1 MAKKNTNIED
11 VEVEDTNQ
19 DYSGLEGN
27 YNPFGEGV
35 IERDYTK
42 TKQILTS
49 EQRAP
54 IDEPTFEPP
63 PIGGYPEDID
73 DEGESPPSNVF
84 DERVSDLD
92 DGDKKFAHENLVDTV
107 IGGYEMMHTFA
118 RRWATLTEEK
128 LIEKEKKGEIDLRM
142 QIMVSPVQSLPL
154 FEFVG
159 NFNKQVEETLTVDE
173 EFVEKVRPIMV
184 RIAEKRGLGMT
195 DEQNLMLL
203 FTKDML
209 EKGMQV
215 IGFKKSLSNILDLTY
230 QSFKQQT
237 VNNFNAPPPNQGFP
251 EGPPPEPSAGPP
263 PADTP
268 QPPPPTPAPSKQTE
282 YEDFDDEEYEYEDE
296 PEEVEI
302 RSVKRGEIIEMNPDA
317 IKEIEEDNS
326 PKLIE
331 PNANNIQE
339 SEEK

>member
-11 VEVEDTNQ
+11 VEVEDSNQ
-19 DYSGLEGN
+19 DYSALEGN
-27 YNPFGEGV
+27 YNPFGESV

-42 TKQILTS
+42 TKQTLTS

-54 IDEPTFEPP
+54 IEEPTFEPP
-63 PIGGYPEDID
+63 PIGGYPDDIE
-73 DEGESPPSNVF
+73 DEGEETQSNVF
-84 DERVSDLD
+84 DEKVSDLD
-92 DGDKKFAHENLVDTV
+92 EGDKKFAHENLVDTV

-173 EFVEKVRPIMV
+173 EFVEKVKPIMV
-184 RIAEKRGLGMT
+184 RIASKRGLGMT
-195 DEQNLMLL
+195 DEQNLMVL
-203 FTKDML
+203 FGKDIL

-215 IGFKKSLSNILDLTY
+215 IGFKKSLNNILEMTY
-230 QSFKQQT
+230 ESYKQQQ
-237 VNNFNAPPPNQGFP
+237 VNSFNSPQQGPPPQAPPPGP
-251 EGPPPEPSAGPP
+251 SEGPPNQTPP
-263 PADTP
+263 PSPA
-268 QPPPPTPAPSKQTE
+268 PPPTQSESQTNRE
-282 YEDFDDEEYEYEDE
+282 YEDFDDEDYEEE
-296 PEEVEI
+296 AEEVEI
-302 RSVKRGEIIEMNPDA
+302 RSVKRGELIEMNT
-317 IKEIEEDNS
+317 EVLEEEDNS